1 MSSKFFMFERERE
14 RERERGLEEA
24 DQLTSEMWQSSPQ
37 NHKEKTLD
45 EALPLLWDIACDEL
59 WLREFD

>member
-14 RERERGLEEA
+14 RERER
-24 DQLTSEMWQSSPQ
+24 QSSPQ

-59 WLREFD
+59 

>member
-24 DQLTSEMWQSSPQ
+24 DQLTSEM
-37 NHKEKTLD
+37 
-45 EALPLLWDIACDEL
+45 
-59 WLREFD
+59 